1 MSFLDSFGY
10 NSAPRVSSF
19 GGAPYAPI
27 NQNVPPPTVSPSN
40 PPLTA
45 PGIQGPSGTDITTP
59 QSKGSNGFLDVVG
72 NILGG
77 MAHGIGDVLNAPSY
91 YVANPLSEVVSFS
104 PSFDP
109 LGTVEAGQEIF
120 QNAYKFGQTHGQQG
134 SINPMDI
141 FPILNQKFA
150 ENPDPGINKFVAS
163 TAFNPLTWMSAGT
176 LGATQTGLIAAGIKG
191 SGIAASTA
199 EGVGMAMDPL
209 IAGMSHYEQAVN
221 AATKGIM
228 NFSGGIIN
236 ANPNTPYLL
245 QAALRDTTSAGIDAA
260 SHLID
265 RIPSDVARDNA
276 RAALSSILPS
286 GLVEN
291 ILNYVPEEYSG
302 IPIGPLS
309 NYLNKATIGG
319 KQLGLPSI
327 ISLPDFRRIAVQN
340 AQQIGYDSLF
350 RTMGNSIDLNAINTN
365 LRAIYSSPVEQLTP
379 SEAYVKSLMQEPSKF
394 TADDISK
401 LSKAVGGSLDDP
413 NNLQVQSFNQ
423 LVSLYSR
430 GNIDTATTM
439 QGMANSLGADLAANP
454 DHASTILDAIRSQDQ
469 RAYDFIDNLT
479 KIGDKRGMLDF
490 MGDHAGKIADAE
502 FTSGVQQQ
510 RLQNTLFGDFL
521 NNFDSAYTDVWKG
534 KIGSFTRGLQSLG
547 IQTLGMPFMQ
557 VAEAELRHIVE
568 GGGVW
573 AGQIDKDA
581 FMARNANV
589 PNVPFDVRRASY
601 HGFTDQMDAS
611 LLERI
616 SGSNPVLGWLA
627 DKEKWLN
634 TWTNNSRNALYLHYW
649 DTALNQEITAA
660 ANAKGLV
667 LRPDASAFFDAAKP
681 PDVTQVPELANVS
694 QKLVNDVTSG
704 AVRAAGNSD
713 AIDVVKNN
721 LSANNINRYAVTHA
735 LDGDDLISSMG
746 VSPRAVLRDN
756 ILNGDGTA
764 ASLSDAIDKAI
775 AQQKAIL
782 KESPPVKAD
791 IMDGAVNS
799 IVSRMDSPT
808 FGPRDLNNSLAQ
820 ILQIHNQIADM
831 PWLYRQA
838 EYDAVQGA
846 IRSPNGWR
854 GAIHEEYN
862 GNITDFLD
870 RSNGILQRAYKA
882 LNDQGDKLGVGDITR
897 QITSNLEADRLQLQ
911 ANWET
916 DRNFQKNFFEGNPD
930 KSNPSTWSNES
941 GSGYYDTRQK
951 IWDGYGTMH
960 AKNMTNVSM
969 GQTDLANAIMA
980 KQATGEIAPDVNVLA
995 HSVGLATSED
1005 AVVPEI
1011 TAKWNNENDP
1021 IVIQEREAAR
1031 AKAQEQA
1038 ARGNLQAGAVMR
1050 DPNAPDDLFSV
1061 VQPGKLM
1068 PDGTYSAPVV
1078 AGIDDE
1084 GKVFYQRQE
1093 GVRNWQAASDDEAAA
1108 FQRKLEPDKWTQTT
1122 GKHTATI
1129 GDHSVTINRNPT
1141 SKRWSFDVVDPEGNQ
1156 VVSNNGRFSNATTAK
1171 GAAED
1176 YVNKLITPV
1185 NSDPVTQGLM
1195 DIAEHGFATGQTPT
1209 EITSALNDSINAG
1222 AGNATPESIINPS
1235 STATESQISGAAA
1248 NGSINAGGNASA
1260 VNEPPDPNSWLG
1272 AQYANLE
1279 STIRP
1284 RIEQVI
1290 AEQTANP
1297 KITEEAV
1304 SYLKSHI
1311 DKIHT
1316 EFNQMP
1322 QEPQRMWNEVLDV
1335 ASQRASDRITQGFT
1349 NYNERTNFDAL
1360 MLHVFPYWMHESQR
1374 WPWLT
1379 RTFIGKPTATA
1390 MWQAYQDQTDQGY
1403 VPLSE
1408 LPLVGGIARLFP
1420 GGDSLQVNPTRLVT
1434 PFNPIQP
1441 SNLFRSTNFDEG
1453 VAGNMQQLDRMMSV
1467 MGVSPFDIWDIGE
1480 SLSQGNLGAEIP
1492 TPIKASLNI
1501 ARGSNVPVLS
1511 GAAADIQQMLP
1522 DNYRDYYT
1530 RMILASNGF
1539 EPDEVY
1545 DNALSGDESAQQT
1558 LDIAQQQ
1565 SSLVQS
1571 VLAQTGSM
1579 VRFRTPQYLTY
1590 QDARTKAVESM
1601 TGISQYDQELMKNDG
1616 VTIRQIQGLSPQQRE
1631 DLANLPGADNFNE
1644 LTEPLLN
1651 PAARKLRQQQRE
1663 FYKTL
1668 DSERE
1673 SVQGEQEADDRRL
1686 QGGVI
1691 SGVEWRKRYQDRA
1704 GRVSDLLSDLKKS
1717 PAYQNVPVSSDEQA
1731 QARARFNLPAYVM
1744 SPEDIGLQ
1752 QYYAVKPE
1760 TDVVTG
1766 DVNWSKFFDDR
1777 QAVLDSNPV
1786 VKPLLQSKL
1795 EKNNTPQ
1802 VVDFKAASELL
1813 RPYFGIKDSVL
1824 AQYPQTAALVKQ
1836 AQLIQNQDP
1845 VMGQQFKDNNPEL
1858 KTLSAI
1864 VRQTQQQARLNFPQI
1879 DQALVKYYGAQP
1891 AQYQTWAKKYQAP
1904 QRQPIPQYQAAI

>member
-19 GGAPYAPI
+19 GGAPYAPV

-40 PPLTA
+40 PPLTM
-45 PGIQGPSGTDITTP
+45 PGVQGPSGTDITTP

-72 NILGG
+72 NVLGG

-91 YVANPLSEVVSFS
+91 YVANPLAELVSFS
-104 PSFDP
+104 PSYDP
-109 LGTVEAGQEIF
+109 LGTLEAGQEIF
-120 QNAYKFGQTHGQQG
+120 QNAKTFGETGGRQG

-141 FPILNQKFA
+141 FPILNRKFE
-150 ENPDPGINKFVAS
+150 ENPAPGINKFVGS
-163 TAFNPLTWMSAGT
+163 MAFNPLTYLSSGT
-176 LGATQTGLIAAGIKG
+176 LEATQVGLLAAGIKG
-191 SGIAASTA
+191 TGIAANTA

-209 IAGMSHYEQAVN
+209 VAGMSHYEQAVN
-221 AATKGIM
+221 AATKGLM

-236 ANPNTPYLL
+236 ANPSTPYQL
-245 QAALRDTTSAGIDAA
+245 QAALRDTSQAGIDAA

-265 RIPSDVARDNA
+265 RIPSDIARDNA

-309 NYLNKATIGG
+309 NYINKASIGG

-401 LSKAVGGSLDDP
+401 LSKAVNGSLNDP

-439 QGMANSLGADLAANP
+439 QGMANSLGANLATNP

-521 NNFDSAYTDVWKG
+521 NNFDSAYTEIWKG

-557 VAEAELRHIVE
+557 VGEAYLRHIVE

-601 HGFTDQMDAS
+601 HGFTDQMDES

-667 LRPDASAFFDAAKP
+667 LRPDANAFFDAVKP
-681 PDVTQVPELANVS
+681 PDVTQVPELSNVS
-694 QKLVNDVTSG
+694 QKFVNDITSG

-713 AIDVVKNN
+713 AIDVIKNN

-862 GNITDFLD
+862 NNITDFLK
-870 RSNGILQRAYKA
+870 RSDGILQRAYTA

-916 DRNFQKNFFEGNPD
+916 DKNFQKNFFESNPD
-930 KSNPSTWSNES
+930 KSNPSTWANES

-960 AKNMTNVSM
+960 AKNMTGVSM
-969 GQTDLANAIMA
+969 GQTNLANAIMA
-980 KQATGEIAPDVNVLA
+980 KQATGEIAPDLNVLA

-1005 AVVPEI
+1005 AVTPE
-1011 TAKWNNENDP
+1011 P
-1021 IVIQEREAAR
+1021 L
-1031 AKAQEQA
+1031 
-1038 ARGNLQAGAVMR
+1038 LQWAE
-1050 DPNAPDDLFSV
+1050 
-1061 VQPGKLM
+1061 
-1068 PDGTYSAPVV
+1068 SA
-1078 AGIDDE
+1078 
-1084 GKVFYQRQE
+1084 
-1093 GVRNWQAASDDEAAA
+1093 
-1108 FQRKLEPDKWTQTT
+1108 
-1122 GKHTATI
+1122 GKHTASAQ
-1129 GDHSVTINRNPT
+1129 GMNVEINRNPT
-1141 SKRWSFDVVDPEGNQ
+1141 SKRWSYSITQPGTDATMPAQGDVVKLPQAIDATSSIGKVIPAGEEVKISGPSTDGRTEIILGDNVTRLSVPDGMISQPGSPDIVHAANQ
-1156 VVSNNGRFSNATTAK
+1156 GRFSNINAAR
-1171 GAAED
+1171 GAAE
-1176 YVNKLITPV
+1176 NHLAKLTTPA
-1185 NSDPVTQGLM
+1185 NLDPVTQGLM

-1222 AGNATPESIINPS
+1222 TGDASTESLFNPS
-1235 STATESQISGAAA
+1235 STATESQVSGAAG
-1248 NGSINAGGNASA
+1248 NNTINQSGNAAA

-1304 SYLKSHI
+1304 NYLKSHI

-1390 MWQAYQDQTDQGY
+1390 MWQAYQDQTNQGY

-1408 LPLVGGIARLFP
+1408 LPLVGGVARLFP
-1420 GGDSLQVNPTRLVT
+1420 GGDSLQVNPTRLIT

-1467 MGVSPFDIWDIGE
+1467 MGVSPFDVWDIGE

-1501 ARGSNVPVLS
+1501 ARGSNVPMLS
-1511 GAAADIQQMLP
+1511 GAAADIQKMLP

-1545 DNALSGDESAQQT
+1545 DNALGGDESAQQT
-1558 LDIAQQQ
+1558 LDVAQQQ

-1579 VRFRTPQYLTY
+1579 VRFRTPQYLDY
-1590 QDARTKAVESM
+1590 QDARTKAVETM

-1616 VTIRQIQGLSPQQRE
+1616 VTIRQIKGLSPSQRE
-1631 DLANLPGADNFNE
+1631 ELANLPGAENFNE

-1673 SVQGEQEADDRRL
+1673 SVQGDQEADDRRL
-1686 QGGVI
+1686 QGGII

-1704 GRVSDLLSDLKKS
+1704 GRVSDLLSDLKKA
-1717 PAYQNVPVSSDEQA
+1717 PAYKDVPVSADEQA
-1731 QARARFNLPAYVM
+1731 QARARYNLPAYVM

-1766 DVNWSKFFDDR
+1766 EVNWSKFFDDR
-1777 QAVLDSNPV
+1777 QSVIDSNPTL
-1786 VKPLLQSKL
+1786 KPLLDQKL
-1795 EKNNTPQ
+1795 AKNNTAQ
-1802 VVDFKAASELL
+1802 VVDFKNSAEVL
-1813 RPYFGIKDSVL
+1813 RPYFGIKDEILSK
-1824 AQYPQTAALVKQ
+1824 YPQAAALVRQ

-1845 VMGQQFKDNNPEL
+1845 VLGQQFKDNNPEL

-1904 QRQPIPQYQAAI
+1904 TLQRNIPQYQAAI